1 VPDFLSALSLSS
13 ILGFAAGVGYC
24 ALVRA
29 PLIEHNFDFTQD
41 YKFANPKFRD
51 QRNGVKCLVLTSPSQ
66 NRRNRR
72 SQGRGGRLTLGRS
85 LSVRIL

>member
-1 VPDFLSALSLSS
+1 MPDFLSAPSLSS

-51 QRNGVKCLVLTSPSQ
+51 QRNGLPSPDDFHHKIGGIEG
-66 NRRNRR
+66 RRVA
-72 SQGRGGRLTLGRS
+72 TAD
-85 LSVRIL
+85 

>member
-1 VPDFLSALSLSS
+1 VPDFLSAPSLSS

-51 QRNGVKCLVLTSPSQ
+51 QRNGVQCLVLTISITKSEESKVAGS
-66 NRRNRR
+66 RRPPD
-72 SQGRGGRLTLGRS
+72 LGVV
-85 LSVRIL
+85 LA